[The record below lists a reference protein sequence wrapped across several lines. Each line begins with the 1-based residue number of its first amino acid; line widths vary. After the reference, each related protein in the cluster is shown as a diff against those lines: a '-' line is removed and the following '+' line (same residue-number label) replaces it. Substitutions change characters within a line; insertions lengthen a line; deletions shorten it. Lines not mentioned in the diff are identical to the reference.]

1 MHWSIKF
8 AMITSTKVSKEWKH
22 SFGAFLR
29 CMYTQWIVSAHLLK
43 ANFVWADV
51 QGKEIRK

>member
-1 MHWSIKF
+1 MPKKGTKRDKKFLHWSIKF

-29 CMYTQWIVSAHLLK
+29 CMYTQW
-43 ANFVWADV
+43 ADV